1 MGATTDPPVWQAAPV
16 PAPASRTA
24 LGDLIRRQRELTA
37 IPMRQFASLVGISG
51 PYLSQIERGLRA
63 PSDAVLRAIAESLQ
77 TTADELYEEAGYAV
91 VDDSIT
97 SEAPAQVAAALA
109 ADPELTASQ
118 RRALLEMYAAFRD
131 ANVVRR
137 RRSELIEDEAD

>member
-1 MGATTDPPVWQAAPV
+1 MPV
-16 PAPASRTA
+16 
-24 LGDLIRRQRELTA
+24 
-37 IPMRQFASLVGISG
+37 RQFASLVGISG

-91 VDDSIT
+91 VDESTTTD
-97 SEAPAQVAAALA
+97 APAQVAGALA

-137 RRSELIEDEAD
+137 RRAEHTEDEAD

>member
-1 MGATTDPPVWQAAPV
+1 V
-16 PAPASRTA
+16 PAPSSRTA
-24 LGDLIRRQRELTA
+24 LGELIRRQRELTA
-37 IPMRQFASLVGISG
+37 MPMRQFAAMVGISG

-91 VDDSIT
+91 VDESTDT
-97 SEAPAQVAAALA
+97 DAPARVAAALA
-109 ADPELTASQ
+109 ADSELTASQ
-118 RRALLEMYAAFRD
+118 RRALLETYAAFRD

-137 RRSELIEDEAD
+137 RRVEQAEAEEG

>member
-1 MGATTDPPVWQAAPV
+1 M
-16 PAPASRTA
+16 
-24 LGDLIRRQRELTA
+24 
-37 IPMRQFASLVGISG
+37 PMRQFATLVGISG

-77 TTADELYEEAGYAV
+77 TTADELYEQAGYAV
-91 VDDSIT
+91 VDDDAGLGAD
-97 SEAPAQVAAALA
+97 APAQVAAALA

-137 RRSELIEDEAD
+137 RRAQQTGAD

>member
-1 MGATTDPPVWQAAPV
+1 M
-16 PAPASRTA
+16 
-24 LGDLIRRQRELTA
+24 
-37 IPMRQFASLVGISG
+37 PMRQFAAMVGISG

-91 VDDSIT
+91 VDESAETD
-97 SEAPAQVAAALA
+97 APGRVAAALA
-109 ADPELTASQ
+109 EDPELTASQ

-137 RRSELIEDEAD
+137 RRVEQAEAEAD

>member
-1 MGATTDPPVWQAAPV
+1 
-16 PAPASRTA
+16 
-24 LGDLIRRQRELTA
+24 
-37 IPMRQFASLVGISG
+37 
-51 PYLSQIERGLRA
+51 
-63 PSDAVLRAIAESLQ
+63 LQ

-91 VDDSIT
+91 VDEST
-97 SEAPAQVAAALA
+97 STDAPAQVASALA

-137 RRSELIEDEAD
+137 RRVEQAGAD

>member
-1 MGATTDPPVWQAAPV
+1 
-16 PAPASRTA
+16 
-24 LGDLIRRQRELTA
+24 
-37 IPMRQFASLVGISG
+37 MRQFAAMVGISG

-63 PSDAVLRAIAESLQ
+63 PSDTVLRAIAQSLQ

-91 VDDSIT
+91 VDDST
-97 SEAPAQVAAALA
+97 ATDAPAMVAAALA

-118 RRALLEMYAAFRD
+118 RRALLETYAAFRD

-137 RRSELIEDEAD
+137 RRVAQAEDEAD

>member
-1 MGATTDPPVWQAAPV
+1 MPV
-16 PAPASRTA
+16 PTTRTA
-24 LGDLIRRQRELTA
+24 LGELIRRQRELSA
-37 IPMRQFASLVGISG
+37 MPMRQFATMVGISG

-91 VDDSIT
+91 VDDDTGSD
-97 SEAPAQVAAALA
+97 APQQVAAALA

-118 RRALLEMYAAFRD
+118 RRALLETYAAFRD

-137 RRSELIEDEAD
+137 RRAAQAEAEDTAD

>member
-1 MGATTDPPVWQAAPV
+1 V
-16 PAPASRTA
+16 PAPSSRTA
-24 LGDLIRRQRELTA
+24 LGELIRRQRELTA
-37 IPMRQFASLVGISG
+37 MPMRQFAAMVGISG

-63 PSDAVLRAIAESLQ
+63 PSDTVLRAIAQSLQ

-91 VDDSIT
+91 VDDST
-97 SEAPAQVAAALA
+97 ATDAPAMVAAALA

-118 RRALLEMYAAFRD
+118 RRALLETYAAFRD

-137 RRSELIEDEAD
+137 RRVAQAEDEAD

>member
-1 MGATTDPPVWQAAPV
+1 M
-16 PAPASRTA
+16 PAPSSRTA
-24 LGDLIRRQRELTA
+24 LGELIRHQRELTA
-37 IPMRQFASLVGISG
+37 MPMRQFAAMVGISG

-91 VDDSIT
+91 VDESAETD
-97 SEAPAQVAAALA
+97 APGRVAAALA
-109 ADPELTASQ
+109 EDPELTASQ

-137 RRSELIEDEAD
+137 RRVEQAEAEAD